1 MGIIVSACPT
11 SEHVSAGAEHVST
24 DAEHVSVDAEHASA
38 DTEHVSVDTEHV
50 STDTE
55 HVPVGAEYASV
66 DVEFASADTEH
77 VCLSAGIV
85 LAFAMHAFGY
95 LAINEES
102 HSDTVMM
109 SEWLSSF
116 YMIRCINTL
125 LRLRLQPP
133 CSGLRGRCRRWCD
146 SFLP

>member
-11 SEHVSAGAEHVST
+11 SEHVSADAEHVST
-24 DAEHVSVDAEHASA
+24 DAEHVSADAEHVSA
-38 DTEHVSVDTEHV
+38 DTEHVSADAEHV
-50 STDTE
+50 SA
-55 HVPVGAEYASV
+55 G
-66 DVEFASADTEH
+66 VEFASVDTEH
-77 VCLSAGIV
+77 VCLSAGTV
-85 LAFAMHAFGY
+85 LAFAIHAFGY

-109 SEWLSSF
+109 SEWLFSF

>member
-1 MGIIVSACPT
+1 MRIIASACPT
-11 SEHVSAGAEHVST
+11 SEHVSV

-38 DTEHVSVDTEHV
+38 DAEHLSTGAEHV
-50 STDTE
+50 STGAE
-55 HVPVGAEYASV
+55 HVSADAEHVSAG
-66 DVEFASADTEH
+66 VEFASVDTEH
-77 VCLSAGIV
+77 VCLSAGTV
-85 LAFAMHAFGY
+85 LAFAIHAFGY

>member
-11 SEHVSAGAEHVST
+11 SEHISAGVEHVSA

-38 DTEHVSVDTEHV
+38 DAEHVSADTEHV
-50 STDTE
+50 SAHTE
-55 HVPVGAEYASV
+55 HVSA
-66 DVEFASADTEH
+66 DVELASAGAEH
-77 VCLSAGIV
+77 VCLSAGTV
-85 LAFAMHAFGY
+85 LAFAIHAFGY

-102 HSDTVMM
+102 HSDPVMM

>member
-11 SEHVSAGAEHVST
+11 SEHVSVDAEHVST
-24 DAEHVSVDAEHASA
+24 GAEHASADAEHVSA
-38 DTEHVSVDTEHV
+38 DTEHVSVGAEHV
-50 STDTE
+50 S
-55 HVPVGAEYASV
+55 A

-77 VCLSAGIV
+77 VCLSAGTV
-85 LAFAMHAFGY
+85 LASAIHAFGY

-116 YMIRCINTL
+116 YMIRCINNL
-125 LRLRLQPP
+125 S
-133 CSGLRGRCRRWCD
+133 SG
-146 SFLP
+146 

>member
-11 SEHVSAGAEHVST
+11 SEHVSVDTEHVSVSAEHVSADAEHASAGAEHVS
-24 DAEHVSVDAEHASA
+24 A
-38 DTEHVSVDTEHV
+38 
-50 STDTE
+50 
-55 HVPVGAEYASV
+55 GA
-66 DVEFASADTEH
+66 EFASADTEH
-77 VCLSAGIV
+77 VCLSAGTV
-85 LAFAMHAFGY
+85 LASAIHAFGY

>member
-11 SEHVSAGAEHVST
+11 SEHVFADAEHVSADAEHVSI
-24 DAEHVSVDAEHASA
+24 DAEHVSVDAEHVSA
-38 DTEHVSVDTEHV
+38 
-50 STDTE
+50 
-55 HVPVGAEYASV
+55 GA
-66 DVEFASADTEH
+66 EH
-77 VCLSAGIV
+77 VCLFAGTV
-85 LAFAMHAFGY
+85 LASAIHAFGY

-102 HSDTVMM
+102 HSDTVMV
-109 SEWLSSF
+109 SEWLFSF

>member
-11 SEHVSAGAEHVST
+11 SEHGSTGAEHAST
-24 DAEHVSVDAEHASA
+24 DAEHVSVDAENVSVGA
-38 DTEHVSVDTEHV
+38 EHVSADAEHV
-50 STDTE
+50 SA
-55 HVPVGAEYASV
+55 G
-66 DVEFASADTEH
+66 VEFASVDTEH
-77 VCLSAGIV
+77 VCLSAGTV
-85 LAFAMHAFGY
+85 LAFAIHAFGY

-109 SEWLSSF
+109 SEWLFSF

-133 CSGLRGRCRRWCD
+133 CSGLRGRCRKWCD

>member
-11 SEHVSAGAEHVST
+11 SEHVSTGAEHAST
-24 DAEHVSVDAEHASA
+24 DAEHVSVDAEHVSVGA
-38 DTEHVSVDTEHV
+38 EHVSADAEHV
-50 STDTE
+50 SA
-55 HVPVGAEYASV
+55 G
-66 DVEFASADTEH
+66 VEFASVDTEH
-77 VCLSAGIV
+77 VCLSAGTV
-85 LAFAMHAFGY
+85 LAFAIHAFGY

-133 CSGLRGRCRRWCD
+133 CSGLRGRCRKWCD

>member
-11 SEHVSAGAEHVST
+11 SEHISADAEHVSAGAEHI
-24 DAEHVSVDAEHASA
+24 SA
-38 DTEHVSVDTEHV
+38 DTEHVSVDAEHVSADAEHV

-55 HVPVGAEYASV
+55 HV
-66 DVEFASADTEH
+66 
-77 VCLSAGIV
+77 CLSAGTV

>member
-11 SEHVSAGAEHVST
+11 FEHVSADAEHVSTDTEHVST
-24 DAEHVSVDAEHASA
+24 DAEHVSTGAEVASA
-38 DTEHVSVDTEHV
+38 DTEHVYLSVGT
-50 STDTE
+50 
-55 HVPVGAEYASV
+55 
-66 DVEFASADTEH
+66 
-77 VCLSAGIV
+77 V
-85 LAFAMHAFGY
+85 LAFAIHAFCY

>member
-11 SEHVSAGAEHVST
+11 SEHVS
-24 DAEHVSVDAEHASA
+24 VDAEHASA
-38 DTEHVSVDTEHV
+38 DAEHVSADTEHV
-50 STDTE
+50 S
-55 HVPVGAEYASV
+55 A
-66 DVEFASADTEH
+66 DVELASAGAEH

-85 LAFAMHAFGY
+85 LASAIHAFGY

-116 YMIRCINTL
+116 L
-125 LRLRLQPP
+125 
-133 CSGLRGRCRRWCD
+133 
-146 SFLP
+146 

>member
-11 SEHVSAGAEHVST
+11 SEHVSI
-24 DAEHVSVDAEHASA
+24 DAEHVSA
-38 DTEHVSVDTEHV
+38 DTEHVSADAEHI
-50 STDTE
+50 
-55 HVPVGAEYASV
+55 
-66 DVEFASADTEH
+66 SADAEHISPGAEH
-77 VCLSAGIV
+77 VCLSAGTV
-85 LAFAMHAFGY
+85 LAFAIHAFGY

>member
-11 SEHVSAGAEHVST
+11 SEHISADAEHVSAGAEHVST
-24 DAEHVSVDAEHASA
+24 DAEFASA
-38 DTEHVSVDTEHV
+38 DTEHVSVDAEHVSAGAEHV
-50 STDTE
+50 STD
-55 HVPVGAEYASV
+55 A
-66 DVEFASADTEH
+66 EFASADTVH
-77 VCLSAGIV
+77 VCLSAGTV
-85 LAFAMHAFGY
+85 LASAIHAFGY

-133 CSGLRGRCRRWCD
+133 CSGLRGRCRKWCD

>member
-11 SEHVSAGAEHVST
+11 SEHRSTGAEHAST
-24 DAEHVSVDAEHASA
+24 DAEHVSVDAEHVSA
-38 DTEHVSVDTEHV
+38 DTEHVSA
-50 STDTE
+50 
-55 HVPVGAEYASV
+55 GAENVSV
-66 DVEFASADTEH
+66 GVEFASVDTEH
-77 VCLSAGIV
+77 VCLSAGTV
-85 LAFAMHAFGY
+85 LAFAIHAFGY

-109 SEWLSSF
+109 SEGLFSF

>member
-11 SEHVSAGAEHVST
+11 SEHVSI
-24 DAEHVSVDAEHASA
+24 DA
-38 DTEHVSVDTEHV
+38 
-50 STDTE
+50 
-55 HVPVGAEYASV
+55 
-66 DVEFASADTEH
+66 EH
-77 VCLSAGIV
+77 VCLSVGTV

-116 YMIRCINTL
+116 LYYKMY
-125 LRLRLQPP
+125 
-133 CSGLRGRCRRWCD
+133 
-146 SFLP
+146 

>member
-11 SEHVSAGAEHVST
+11 SEHVSTGAEFASADTAHVST
-24 DAEHVSVDAEHASA
+24 DAEHVSADTEHVSVDAEHASA
-38 DTEHVSVDTEHV
+38 
-50 STDTE
+50 
-55 HVPVGAEYASV
+55 GA
-66 DVEFASADTEH
+66 EH

-85 LAFAMHAFGY
+85 LASAIHAFGY

>member
-1 MGIIVSACPT
+1 MGIIASACPT
-11 SEHVSAGAEHVST
+11 SEHVSTDTEHISTGAEFVS
-24 DAEHVSVDAEHASA
+24 AGVEHVSVDAEYASA
-38 DTEHVSVDTEHV
+38 D
-50 STDTE
+50 
-55 HVPVGAEYASV
+55 A
-66 DVEFASADTEH
+66 EFASVDTEH
-77 VCLSAGIV
+77 VCLSAGAV
-85 LAFAMHAFGY
+85 LASAIHAFGY

-133 CSGLRGRCRRWCD
+133 CSGLRGRCRKWCD

>member
-11 SEHVSAGAEHVST
+11 SEHVS
-24 DAEHVSVDAEHASA
+24 VDA
-38 DTEHVSVDTEHV
+38 
-50 STDTE
+50 
-55 HVPVGAEYASV
+55 
-66 DVEFASADTEH
+66 EH

-85 LAFAMHAFGY
+85 LVFAIHAFGY

-116 YMIRCINTL
+116 YMIRCINNL
-125 LRLRLQPP
+125 S
-133 CSGLRGRCRRWCD
+133 SG
-146 SFLP
+146 

>member
-24 DAEHVSVDAEHASA
+24 GAEYVSAGVEHVSAGA
-38 DTEHVSVDTEHV
+38 EHVSVDTEQ
-50 STDTE
+50 
-55 HVPVGAEYASV
+55 A
-66 DVEFASADTEH
+66 
-77 VCLSAGIV
+77 CLSAGAV
-85 LAFAMHAFGY
+85 LAFAIHAFGY

>member
-11 SEHVSAGAEHVST
+11 SEHVSI
-24 DAEHVSVDAEHASA
+24 DAEHVSVDAEHVSA
-38 DTEHVSVDTEHV
+38 DTEHVSADAEHI
-50 STDTE
+50 
-55 HVPVGAEYASV
+55 
-66 DVEFASADTEH
+66 SADAEHISPGAEH
-77 VCLSAGIV
+77 VCLSAGTV
-85 LAFAMHAFGY
+85 LAFAIHAFGY

>member
-11 SEHVSAGAEHVST
+11 SEHVSTDVEHVSAGAEHVST
-24 DAEHVSVDAEHASA
+24 DAEL
-38 DTEHVSVDTEHV
+38 
-50 STDTE
+50 
-55 HVPVGAEYASV
+55 
-66 DVEFASADTEH
+66 ASADTEH

-85 LAFAMHAFGY
+85 LAFAIHAFGY

-102 HSDTVMM
+102 HSYTVMM

-133 CSGLRGRCRRWCD
+133 CSGLQGRCRRWCD

>member
-11 SEHVSAGAEHVST
+11 SEHVSTDVEFASASAEHIFAGAEHVSA
-24 DAEHVSVDAEHASA
+24 DAEHVYLSVGAVLASA
-38 DTEHVSVDTEHV
+38 
-50 STDTE
+50 
-55 HVPVGAEYASV
+55 
-66 DVEFASADTEH
+66 
-77 VCLSAGIV
+77 I
-85 LAFAMHAFGY
+85 HAFGY
-95 LAINEES
+95 LVINEES
-102 HSDTVMM
+102 HSDIITV

-133 CSGLRGRCRRWCD
+133 CSGLRDRCRRWCD

>member
-11 SEHVSAGAEHVST
+11 SEHVSTGAEHASTDTEHVSTGAEHVSADAEHVSAGAEHVSA
-24 DAEHVSVDAEHASA
+24 DAEHV
-38 DTEHVSVDTEHV
+38 
-50 STDTE
+50 
-55 HVPVGAEYASV
+55 
-66 DVEFASADTEH
+66 SADTEH

-85 LAFAMHAFGY
+85 LAFVIHAFGY

-116 YMIRCINTL
+116 YMKRCINTL

-133 CSGLRGRCRRWCD
+133 CSGLRGRCRKWCD

>member
-11 SEHVSAGAEHVST
+11 SEHVSV
-24 DAEHVSVDAEHASA
+24 DAEHVSVGAEHVSADAEFASACAEHVSAGAEYVSVGAEYVSADAEHASTGA
-38 DTEHVSVDTEHV
+38 EHVSVDTEQ
-50 STDTE
+50 
-55 HVPVGAEYASV
+55 A
-66 DVEFASADTEH
+66 
-77 VCLSAGIV
+77 CLSAGTV
-85 LAFAMHAFGY
+85 LASAIHAFGY

-109 SEWLSSF
+109 SEWLFSF